1 MKIGPSILEISKRKI
16 WTQEPNLFIFFSMG
30 KIGFNWNTSLEWI
43 NSGVG
48 FYELRTR
55 KDDFFDLWETND
67 NERFGVSA
75 ILTRESISQ
84 DHDSSSRQRAV
95 SNFKEH
101 TKLCLLFTYECV
113 AA

>member
-1 MKIGPSILEISKRKI
+1 MNQFRSRS
-16 WTQEPNLFIFFSMG
+16 
-30 KIGFNWNTSLEWI
+30 
-43 NSGVG
+43 
-48 FYELRTR
+48 YELRTR

-84 DHDSSSRQRAV
+84 DHDSRRRWAV

>member
-1 MKIGPSILEISKRKI
+1 MNQRSRYIYFSFNGKNWFQLEHVFGMNQFRSR
-16 WTQEPNLFIFFSMG
+16 S
-30 KIGFNWNTSLEWI
+30 
-43 NSGVG
+43 
-48 FYELRTR
+48 YELRTR

-84 DHDSSSRQRAV
+84 DHDSSRRRRAV